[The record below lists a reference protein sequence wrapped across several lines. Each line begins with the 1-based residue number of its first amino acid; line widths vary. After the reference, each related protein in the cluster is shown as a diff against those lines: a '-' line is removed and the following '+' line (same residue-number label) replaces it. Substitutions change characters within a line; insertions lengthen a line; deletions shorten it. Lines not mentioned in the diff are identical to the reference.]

1 MDLYQ
6 IVFHVGNILALINLN
21 DEPLFYCQYKTWR
34 FQFIL
39 HLKGG
44 YIGNKMEIFRILFY
58 LSSN

>member
-1 MDLYQ
+1 METMDLYQ

-39 HLKGG
+39 N
-44 YIGNKMEIFRILFY
+44 ISDFV
-58 LSSN
+58 LSVIKQTDV